1 MYVFCELCHEQRESG
16 DAAEIFISSCCH
28 VYCRKCCKSSSNCS
42 VCGKPCRKT
51 LINRALPNSVKEY
64 FMNHADQLTKI
75 AKIYRFQIG
84 KMDRFVSANADVV
97 GRYETKKQ
105 RAQKL
110 KEMYDSYRNGIKQE
124 QRLIEQLKQKAAL
137 QSPAVTKQQPTKAP
151 CDPLKAGI
159 FREDFFRTSTDVCL

>member
-1 MYVFCELCHEQRESG
+1 MYVFCELCHEQRQSG
-16 DAAEIFISSCCH
+16 DAEVFISSCCH
-28 VYCRKCCKSSSNCS
+28 ISCRKCCTSSSNCN

-64 FMNHADQLTKI
+64 FVNHADQLTKI

-84 KMDRFVSANADVV
+84 KMDRFLSANVDAI

-105 RAQKL
+105 RVQKL

-137 QSPAVTKQQPTKAP
+137 QTPPSKAP
-151 CDPLKAGI
+151 CEPLQTKLPVP
-159 FREDFFRTSTDVCL
+159 REDFFRKSTDVCL